1 MNWKNVLSLM
11 QVDRKSGRLIRGRK
25 LTKYRENKFFAY
37 WAYWV
42 ALAIGLAVGVL
53 VSLAYT
59 SISAGDPNLQKPFQ
73 QGTLSLF
80 LSLPTLVLIY
90 SLVFTMMQQI
100 QRSGVKFSVQVPYWL
115 PITWQEHALASI
127 LANLLGFPLASI
139 IFIGSAIL
147 IFSIVIG
154 QILAAVL
161 TVLAVCTAAFMASA
175 TTEVFRIVQMRFI
188 GAVYKST
195 GRAAVWVR
203 FVGSLLFFIVFY
215 AGYFYVTSGAG
226 AVTFIE
232 TIASAQSTV
241 WFIPFVWLGMTLY
254 SFTTPGLLLQGLAF
268 LGLSLLF
275 IAGLFFLAVL
285 LNRRFGLYE
294 PPAITVSRGIYT
306 PKTGF
311 LGKLGFST
319 VEAALFRK
327 DFKAFT
333 RRRELMTIF
342 IVSIVL
348 VLVPLMQSLSQTNG
362 TVPPQLSVYL
372 TAVTFLLPA
381 SVIAMSLGNFMI
393 GEEGQAVWRIYSSP
407 ISAKNLMKSKYYF
420 IIFFSLIVL
429 AITGI
434 FGFLMYHP
442 SLRATIVASFETV
455 FLVFALG
462 AISLSNGIKGADFTE
477 IPRPRMIRTS
487 WSFINLAACLLAGI
501 AMLAPFLPYVL
512 SSALSAF
519 IPVSIGWS
527 ALLDPF
533 QALAVSAIIAIV
545 LTVIFYRVALKN
557 AKELIAKAE
566 V

>member
-25 LTKYRENKFFAY
+25 LTKYRENRFFAY
-37 WAYWV
+37 WAYWI
-42 ALAIGLAVGVL
+42 ALAIGLAIGVL
-53 VSLAYT
+53 VGIFYNYASAADPSL
-59 SISAGDPNLQKPFQ
+59 SALFQ

-100 QRSGVKFSVQVPYWL
+100 QRSGVRFSSQVPYWL
-115 PITWQEHALASI
+115 PITWQEHTLASI

-139 IFIGSAIL
+139 VFIGSVIIVFSIFIGQ
-147 IFSIVIG
+147 V
-154 QILAAVL
+154 LAAVL
-161 TVLAVCTAAFMASA
+161 TLLAVCAAAFMASA
-175 TTEVFRIVQMRFI
+175 TTEVFRILQVRFI

-226 AVTFIE
+226 AITFIQ
-232 TIASAQSTV
+232 TISSTQSTV

-254 SFTTPGLLLQGLAF
+254 SFTTGLLLYGLAF
-268 LGLSLLF
+268 LVLSLLF
-275 IAGLFFLAVL
+275 IAGLFFLATS

-294 PPAITVSRGIYT
+294 PPAITVSRGVYA

-311 LGKLGFST
+311 LGRIGFST
-319 VEAALFRK
+319 VEAALIRK
-327 DFKAFT
+327 DFRAFT

-342 IVSIVL
+342 IVPIV
-348 VLVPLMQSLSQTNG
+348 VIMVPVMQSLSWVNEP
-362 TVPPQLSVYL
+362 VPPQLIL
-372 TAVTFLLPA
+372 FMIATTFLFPA
-381 SVIAMSLGNFMI
+381 SILVMSLGNFMI

-407 ISAKNLMKSKYYF
+407 LSPKNLVKSKYFF
-420 IIFFSLIVL
+420 IILFSLLVL

-434 FGFLMYHP
+434 FGILIYHP
-442 SLRATIVASFETV
+442 SLRATIVAFFEPV

-462 AISLSNGIKGADFTE
+462 SISLSNGIKGADFSE
-477 IPRPRMIRTS
+477 APRPRMIRVEWAIIS
-487 WSFINLAACLLAGI
+487 LIGCLLA
-501 AMLAPFLPYVL
+501 ALAVLAPFVPYML
-512 SSALSAF
+512 STIVPNLFGALIDPYLATV
-519 IPVSIGWS
+519 VSG
-527 ALLDPF
+527 
-533 QALAVSAIIAIV
+533 IIAAVI
-545 LTVIFYRVALKN
+545 TVIFYRVALKN
-557 AKELIAKAE
+557 AKELLTKAE